1 MSRARDNADL
11 GDSYGVLGAG
21 VTGGSGLNA
30 VSPANLASGVLPVGV
45 TGGSGLTALG
55 TVTAGNLSNT
65 AIVYP
70 AGHIIQVGSTSDF
83 SAISFDTGMDTI
95 CTVQLTNVLASSICI
110 VMGYVSCLNLLAD
123 SDTGEGFEMYVYRDA
138 VNLSAGMGGST
149 DCAAFAYKVHETNI
163 YMPISANIKDSSPT
177 TGTNNYYLKGSSGG
191 GSPATA
197 YDGTY
202 GLTVFEVAQ

>member
-21 VTGGSGLNA
+21 VTGGSGLYA
-30 VSPANLASGVLPVGV
+30 LSPANLASGVLPVGV

-123 SDTGEGFEMYVYRDA
+123 SDTGEGFEMYLYRDA